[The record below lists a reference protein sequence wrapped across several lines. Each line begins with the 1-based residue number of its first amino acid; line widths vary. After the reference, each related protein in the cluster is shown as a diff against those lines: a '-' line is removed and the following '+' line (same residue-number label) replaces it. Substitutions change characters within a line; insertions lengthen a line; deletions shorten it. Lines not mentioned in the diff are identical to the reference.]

1 MIDNLQAK
9 IKKNFFNVDE
19 RSKKM
24 RKNTL
29 GMLIIRGLSIFLS
42 LFSAPIMLRYVDRS
56 DYGVLLTLTSIV
68 NWVAL
73 LDIGLGNGLRN
84 KLTGYLATGDLKS
97 AKGAVSSCY
106 GALAIYV
113 AILIAIFVVVSPF
126 CNWVSILN
134 SPGSDERELW
144 GLANVVF
151 ITFCINFLFGLLNSI
166 LYAYQMPA
174 VNSVFSLIGQIIAL
188 LALIIQVFV
197 FHVSSIFQIGS
208 VNCLIPPL
216 VTFAGSVFLF
226 KGKLKDVAPSLKLVK
241 LSSVKGILSLG
252 VKFFILQIIT
262 IVLFQ
267 ANAIIITQTVGP
279 TAVVEYNLAF
289 KYISV
294 ATMIFSFVVAPVW
307 SATTDAYVRGDYE
320 WIKRTVRYMRK
331 ICIIIIGVGI
341 LMVIFSKPVFNI
353 WLGKG
358 VIDIHYSTTALIM
371 TYLSFQMLYKVYGTI
386 INGIGKLFAQMI
398 ITSVIAIVYIP
409 LAVVLGKSIGLAGVL
424 VANNIVFLCNYL
436 WSKLQYHKLIT
447 GTASRFWNE

>member
-1 MIDNLQAK
+1 MLKKFQAK
-9 IKKNFFNVDE
+9 IKKRFFNVDE

-24 RKNTL
+24 RKNTV

-42 LFSAPIMLRYVDRS
+42 LISAPIMLRYVDRS

-84 KLTGYLATGDLKS
+84 KLTSYLAKGDLKS

-113 AILIAIFVVVSPF
+113 GILIAIFVIVSPF

-134 SPGSDERELW
+134 SPGSDESELW

-174 VNSVFSLIGQIIAL
+174 VNSVFSLIGQILAL
-188 LALIIQVFV
+188 VALIIQVFV

-216 VTFAGSVFLF
+216 VTFAGSIFLF
-226 KGKLKDVAPSLKLVK
+226 RGKLKEVAPSLKLVK

-320 WIKRTVRYMRK
+320 WIRRTVRYMRK
-331 ICIIIIGVGI
+331 ICFIIIGVGI
-341 LMVIFSKPVFNI
+341 VMVIFSKTVFNI

-371 TYLSFQMLYKVYGTI
+371 TYLSFQMLYRVYGTI
-386 INGIGKLFAQMI
+386 INGMGKLFAQMI
-398 ITSVIAIVYIP
+398 ITSIIAIAYIP
-409 LAVVLGKSIGLAGVL
+409 LAVALGKSIGLVGVL
-424 VANNIVFLCNYL
+424 IANNIVFLCNYL
-436 WSKLQYHKLIT
+436 WSKLQYHKLMT
-447 GTASRFWNE
+447 GTASRFWNK